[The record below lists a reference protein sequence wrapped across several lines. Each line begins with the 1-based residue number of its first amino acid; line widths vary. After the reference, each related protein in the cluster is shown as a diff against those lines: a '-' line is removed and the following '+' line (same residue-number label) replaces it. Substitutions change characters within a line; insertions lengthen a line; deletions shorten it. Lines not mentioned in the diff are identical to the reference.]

1 MLKLK
6 DETAAIFRDAARIAN
21 IREEIKTIST
31 ADLPALPESLFSVT
45 LTYKQFVNVLRA
57 LMKGERTAE
66 TIAEQ
71 YEWSPALR
79 KFAEQD
85 KAFIGNVIETLE
97 DLPASQIRVE
107 EGV

>member
-1 MLKLK
+1 MLK
-6 DETAAIFRDAARIAN
+6 DQTAAILNDARVIARV
-21 IREEIKTIST
+21 REEIKTISD
-31 ADLPALPESLFSVT
+31 ADLPVVPESLFSVT

-85 KAFIGNVIETLE
+85 KAFIGSIIETLE